1 MYTSEDVN
9 TAALYNLHY
18 TGAAKKTQD
27 SQEQYEALLNSWG
40 FNPTKPSTSGVI
52 IKTASTFFRAVRKA
66 LKSSFNMVSATALIS
81 KKHSASAHIP
91 SH

>member
-40 FNPTKPSTSGVI
+40 FNPTKPSTSAVI
-52 IKTASTFFRAVRKA
+52 IKTASTFFRAVSKA
-66 LKSSFNMVSATALIS
+66 LQSSFNMTSATALMS
-81 KKHSASAHIP
+81 KKHSASAHLS